1 MAGKN
6 WTYQLASIKIPVELF
21 PNYLCDIIHNFIR
34 KCTLVSYITNAS
46 NDVLITITALQR
58 SEGEQK
64 LNYTNLKERK
74 WKRTNNYAK
83 LYYQKH
89 KYVTQASVR

>member
-1 MAGKN
+1 ML
-6 WTYQLASIKIPVELF
+6 YES
-21 PNYLCDIIHNFIR
+21 
-34 KCTLVSYITNAS
+34 TNAS

-64 LNYTNLKERK
+64 LNDTNLKERK
-74 WKRTNNYAK
+74 WKHTNNYAK